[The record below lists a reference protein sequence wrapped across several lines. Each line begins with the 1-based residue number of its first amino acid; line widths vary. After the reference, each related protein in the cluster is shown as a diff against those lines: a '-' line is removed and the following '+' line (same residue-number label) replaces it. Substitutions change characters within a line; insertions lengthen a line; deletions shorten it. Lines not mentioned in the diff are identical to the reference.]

1 MFPYSPSLMTSN
13 ESRFERVS
21 PALRA
26 LSKANVQLR
35 QACLPFLFANIK
47 IRHDR
52 DAQKL
57 RKYVT
62 LFSRY
67 TKLLFIDSNSS
78 DNIGDP
84 IIAQIVPQLK
94 HLLHVEMP
102 GRTWDKP
109 VLLRA
114 ILSHPTVITVRV
126 SGLLPKS
133 NDDFSKVIFDHRNL
147 WNPETDFF
155 EQRLINGMKLSRLEI
170 HSPHLL
176 DTMPVDFGSRIFPG
190 LEHVTFLAMC
200 PRSYPRLM
208 KTLDTRVSKKTF
220 SLRVLVFVE
229 ISIGLPSRIGMYLD
243 SPSAPLL
250 PVPLSSRSSRSLPPH
265 SQSSKSLDSILVHT
279 MGCTMLTNL
288 LLHLYTSRSSELFT

>member
-57 RKYVT
+57 R
-62 LFSRY
+62 
-67 TKLLFIDSNSS
+67 N